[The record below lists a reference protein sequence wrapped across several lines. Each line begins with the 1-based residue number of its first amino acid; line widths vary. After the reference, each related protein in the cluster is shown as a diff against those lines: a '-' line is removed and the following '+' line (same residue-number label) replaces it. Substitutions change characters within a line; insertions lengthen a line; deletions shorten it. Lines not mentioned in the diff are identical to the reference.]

1 MQRVWVQL
9 IFFTWYIVSFEKAIV
24 TNNWMFALDINN
36 LENLEIWEKKSL
48 NTCILFADPKIEYF
62 ECDIGTKGD
71 EYLIFNT
78 LEMLH

>member
-1 MQRVWVQL
+1 
-9 IFFTWYIVSFEKAIV
+9 
-24 TNNWMFALDINN
+24 MFALDINN

-62 ECDIGTKGD
+62 ECDIGTKGN

>member
-1 MQRVWVQL
+1 MRKE
-9 IFFTWYIVSFEKAIV
+9 IIEYI
-24 TNNWMFALDINN
+24 
-36 LENLEIWEKKSL
+36 
-48 NTCILFADPKIEYF
+48 ADPKIEYF